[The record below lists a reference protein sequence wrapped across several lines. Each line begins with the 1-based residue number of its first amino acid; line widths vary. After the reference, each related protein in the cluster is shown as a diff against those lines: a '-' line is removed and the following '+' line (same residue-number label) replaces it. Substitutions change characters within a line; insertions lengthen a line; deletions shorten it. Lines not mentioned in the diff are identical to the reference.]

1 MKMLQLQDIFPTI
14 SQAVEVNDTFDN
26 LLAGPAN
33 TREENFNPICRL
45 WIRIR
50 IRMDPFHLAGSGSVL
65 DDPDPG
71 KFS

>member
-33 TREENFNPICRL
+33 TREENFNPIC
-45 WIRIR
+45 
-50 IRMDPFHLAGSGSVL
+50 MDCPSQVILT
-65 DDPDPG
+65 
-71 KFS
+71 